1 MTQMMTKTK
10 LYALDL
16 STFTTAIEQLDEQ
29 LHANQEKLDDIA
41 HAKETIAS
49 GMQGQSAQA
58 MIAKLDALEQKITDH
73 ITSIQQTQ
81 AAITNYRSTK
91 QQLQRDVIDF
101 VDEAELDS
109 LSVSNIWIITPTDA
123 YLGVVSPAYI
133 GVKFIDA
140 STRQP
145 ILNVLVM
152 VFDRYD
158 SQAPITSTDF
168 VTPFTTSGGF
178 STVEPDRTIEWD
190 DPFPHGSKAGQD
202 TPEDWDN
209 WYKWELY
216 RQGAGWVLQHSDS
229 YDFYGHFRENTGTP
243 KTFNY
248 EKAYK
253 DDAIIRNYVNTDIN
267 ASLQAANEAVMAG
280 QTDVTLYSPK
290 HAVGNPATENWQRT
304 IGGHTMY
311 TDTDVKVEGDTVT
324 ATVTVYA
331 RDRWNFNRDSSDI
344 GSGTPDEV
352 NGRFE
357 ELGWGKS
364 FHSSGSITRTY
375 TWKVGEQPT
384 LLDTHTTESNEDR
397 KTHDYEKYK
406 PR

>member
-1 MTQMMTKTK
+1 MIQMVTKTE

-16 STFTTAIEQLDEQ
+16 SSFTNAIESLDNQLR
-29 LHANQEKLDDIA
+29 ANQEKLDDIA

-73 ITSIQQTQ
+73 IASIQQTQ

-91 QQLQRDVIDF
+91 QKLQRDVIDF

-123 YLGVVSPAYI
+123 YLGAVSPAYI

-145 ILNVLVM
+145 ILNVLVR
-152 VFDRYD
+152 VFDQYD
-158 SQAPITSTDF
+158 LQAPITSTDF

-190 DPFPHGSKAGQD
+190 DDFKHGSKAGQD
-202 TPEDWDN
+202 TPEDWAN
-209 WYKWELY
+209 WYTWELY
-216 RQGAGWVLQHSDS
+216 RQGAGWGLLHSDS

-253 DDAIIRNYVNTDIN
+253 DDAVIRNYVNTDLN
-267 ASLQAANEAVMAG
+267 ASLQAANEAVKAG
-280 QTDVTLYSPK
+280 QTNVTLYSPK

-331 RDRWNFNRDSSDI
+331 RDKWNFDRGKSDP
-344 GSGTPDEV
+344 GSGTPDAV

-364 FHSSGSITRTY
+364 FESSGSLTRTY
-375 TWKVGEQPT
+375 TWKVGEQPPI
-384 LLDTHTTESNEDR
+384 LDTNTTENKAEK
-397 KTHDYEKYK
+397 KTDDYKKYS
-406 PR
+406 PL

>member
-1 MTQMMTKTK
+1 MMTKTK

>member
-16 STFTTAIEQLDEQ
+16 RSFTATIEQLGAQ
-29 LHANQEKLDDIA
+29 LRANQEKLDDIA

-58 MIAKLDALEQKITDH
+58 MIAKLDALEQKINDH
-73 ITSIQQTQ
+73 ITSIQETQ
-81 AAITNYRSTK
+81 AVITTYRTNK
-91 QQLQRDVIDF
+91 QQLQREVIDY
-101 VDEAELDS
+101 VDSVELDGF
-109 LSVSNIWIITPTDA
+109 SVSNVWVILPSDTMLA
-123 YLGVVSPAYI
+123 ALSPLCI
-133 GVKFIDA
+133 GGKFIA
-140 STRQP
+140 AGIMQQR
-145 ILNVLVM
+145 LVAL
-152 VFDRYD
+152 VETFVRYD
-158 SQAPITSTDF
+158 LEAAVHSGSDVKPY
-168 VTPFTTSGGF
+168 TTSGGF
-178 STVEPDRTIEWD
+178 STIEPDQTIEWD
-190 DPFPHGSKAGQD
+190 DDFPHGSKAGQD

-243 KTFNY
+243 KTFNF
-248 EKAYK
+248 EKAYM
-253 DDAIIRNYVNTDIN
+253 DDAIIRNYVNTDLN

-324 ATVTVYA
+324 ATVTV
-331 RDRWNFNRDSSDI
+331 
-344 GSGTPDEV
+344 
-352 NGRFE
+352 
-357 ELGWGKS
+357 
-364 FHSSGSITRTY
+364 
-375 TWKVGEQPT
+375 
-384 LLDTHTTESNEDR
+384 
-397 KTHDYEKYK
+397 
-406 PR
+406 

>member
-1 MTQMMTKTK
+1 MVTKTE

-16 STFTTAIEQLDEQ
+16 SSFTTAIEQLDEQ
-29 LHANQEKLDDIA
+29 LRANQEKLDDIA
-41 HAKETIAS
+41 HAKEIIS
-49 GMQGQSAQA
+49 SNMQGQSAQA
-58 MIAKLDALEQKITDH
+58 MIAKLDALEQKISDH
-73 ITSIQQTQ
+73 IASIQQTQ
-81 AAITNYRSTK
+81 AAISNYRSTK
-91 QQLQRDVIDF
+91 QKLQRDVIDF

-123 YLGVVSPAYI
+123 YLGAVSPAYI

-145 ILNVLVM
+145 ILNVLVR
-152 VFDRYD
+152 VFDQYD
-158 SQAPITSTDF
+158 LQAPITSTDF

-190 DPFPHGSKAGQD
+190 DDFMHGSKAGQD
-202 TPEDWDN
+202 TPEDWAN
-209 WYKWELY
+209 WYTWGLY
-216 RQGAGWVLQHSDS
+216 RQGAGWVLLHSDS

-253 DDAIIRNYVNTDIN
+253 DDAVIRNYVNTDLN
-267 ASLQAANEAVMAG
+267 ASLQAANEAVKAG
-280 QTDVTLYSPK
+280 QTNVTLYSPK

-344 GSGTPDEV
+344 GSGTPDAV

-364 FHSSGSITRTY
+364 FHSSGSVTRTY
-375 TWKVGEQPT
+375 TWKVGEQPPVLET
-384 LLDTHTTESNEDR
+384 NTTESYKER
-397 KTHDYEKYK
+397 KTNDYKKYS
-406 PR
+406 PL

>member
-1 MTQMMTKTK
+1 MMTKTK

-16 STFTTAIEQLDEQ
+16 RSFSATIEQLGEQ
-29 LHANQEKLDDIA
+29 LRANQEKLDDIA

-73 ITSIQQTQ
+73 IASIQQTQ
-81 AAITNYRSTK
+81 AAISNYRSTK
-91 QQLQRDVIDF
+91 QELQRDVIDF

-109 LSVSNIWIITPTDA
+109 LSVNNIWIITPTDA
-123 YLGVVSPAYI
+123 YLGAVSPAYI

-145 ILNVLVM
+145 ILNVLVR

-158 SQAPITSTDF
+158 SQAPTTSTTF

-190 DPFPHGSKAGQD
+190 DDFKHGSKAGQD
-202 TPEDWDN
+202 TPEDWAN

-216 RQGAGWVLQHSDS
+216 RQGAGWVLLHSDS

-243 KTFNY
+243 KTFDY
-248 EKAYK
+248 EKAYR
-253 DDAIIRNYVNTDIN
+253 DDAAIRNYVNTDLN

-290 HAVGNPATENWQRT
+290 HSVPNPATENWQRT

-311 TDTDVKVEGDTVT
+311 TDTDVTVRGDTVT

-331 RDRWNFNRDSSDI
+331 RDKWNFDRGKSDS
-344 GSGTPDEV
+344 GSGTPDAV

-364 FHSSGSITRTY
+364 FETSGSVTRTY
-375 TWKVGEQPT
+375 TWKVGEQPPVM
-384 LLDTHTTESNEDR
+384 DTHTTESNEDR
-397 KTHDYEKYK
+397 KTKDYEKYK
-406 PR
+406 PW

>member
-16 STFTTAIEQLDEQ
+16 RSFTATIEQLGAQ
-29 LHANQEKLDDIA
+29 LRANQEKLDDIA

-58 MIAKLDALEQKITDH
+58 MIAKLDALEQKINDH
-73 ITSIQQTQ
+73 ITSIQETQ
-81 AAITNYRSTK
+81 AVITTYRTNK
-91 QQLQRDVIDF
+91 RQLQREVIDY
-101 VDEAELDS
+101 VDSVELDGF
-109 LSVSNIWIITPTDA
+109 SVSNVWVILPSDTMIA
-123 YLGVVSPAYI
+123 ALSPLCI
-133 GVKFIDA
+133 GGKFIA
-140 STRQP
+140 AGIMQQR
-145 ILNVLVM
+145 LVAL
-152 VFDRYD
+152 VETFVRYD
-158 SQAPITSTDF
+158 LQAAVHSGSDVKPY
-168 VTPFTTSGGF
+168 TTSGGF
-178 STVEPDRTIEWD
+178 STIEPDRTIEWD
-190 DPFPHGSKAGQD
+190 DDFPHGSKAGQD

-248 EKAYK
+248 EKAYM
-253 DDAIIRNYVNTDIN
+253 DDAIIRNYVNTDLN

-290 HAVGNPATENWQRT
+290 HAVGNHWQRT

-324 ATVTVYA
+324 ATVTIYA
-331 RDRWNFNRDSSDI
+331 RDRWNFNRAVL
-344 GSGTPDEV
+344 T
-352 NGRFE
+352 
-357 ELGWGKS
+357 
-364 FHSSGSITRTY
+364 
-375 TWKVGEQPT
+375 
-384 LLDTHTTESNEDR
+384 
-397 KTHDYEKYK
+397 
-406 PR
+406 